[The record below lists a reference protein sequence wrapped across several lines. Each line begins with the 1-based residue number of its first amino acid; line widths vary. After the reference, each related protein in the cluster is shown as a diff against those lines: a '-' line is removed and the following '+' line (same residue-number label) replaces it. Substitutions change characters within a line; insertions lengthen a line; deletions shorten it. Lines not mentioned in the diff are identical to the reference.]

1 MAAWNPHIQVP
12 NVPVPHLGSHLT
24 IQWSNVI
31 ALFAGIAGVHFV
43 LFTSAIYVT
52 RSVKVEESAVWPIGE
67 ILHSASS
74 ILDLTKSKS
83 LIRNPCRYRRGLPNG

>member
-52 RSVKVEESAVWPIGE
+52 KSVKVEETAVWPIRRRCADWYDG
-67 ILHSASS
+67 ILRAV
-74 ILDLTKSKS
+74 
-83 LIRNPCRYRRGLPNG
+83 RYDGGRQRYV